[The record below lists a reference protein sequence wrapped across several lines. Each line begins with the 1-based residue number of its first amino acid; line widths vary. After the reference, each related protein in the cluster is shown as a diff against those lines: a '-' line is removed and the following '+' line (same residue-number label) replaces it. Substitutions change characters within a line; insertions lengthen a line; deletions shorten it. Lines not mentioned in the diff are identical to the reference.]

1 VGMNQPENR
10 HTANSCHGTATWADE
25 VFGTHSAVGHLAL
38 GLAWPAAFAA
48 AGLAIFW
55 IRTRTHAS

>member
-1 VGMNQPENR
+1 MSNR
-10 HTANSCHGTATWADE
+10 LAWLLLVAFVPVWYLLMLAI
-25 VFGTHSAVGHLAL
+25 VAL

-55 IRTRTHAS
+55 IRTRTHAR